1 MQVLGCLFFVILAVV
16 LFVICALL
24 VIIQRILSVFGIQV
38 PWFKFIKPETFNY
51 SQQRH
56 NEQIQS
62 ETTTAYSTN
71 PEQTEK
77 KKIFTDDEGEYVEFE
92 EVKD

>member
-24 VIIQRILSVFGIQV
+24 VVIQRILSVFGIQV
-38 PWFKFIKPETFNY
+38 PWFKFIKPESFNY

-62 ETTTAYSTN
+62 ETTTYSTN

-92 EVKD
+92 EIKD